1 MREVCPAR
9 IQQEASYDLGLRESY
24 QWQALAWGEKAVH
37 DSVLLSENEVGYV
50 WPACKS
56 AMFESPNVCV
66 LDTVDGTALRMGMF
80 LGTES

>member
-1 MREVCPAR
+1 MTLVCETVTNGR
-9 IQQEASYDLGLRESY
+9 LWLG
-24 QWQALAWGEKAVH
+24 GEKAVH

>member
-24 QWQALAWGEKAVH
+24 QWQAVAWGETAVH